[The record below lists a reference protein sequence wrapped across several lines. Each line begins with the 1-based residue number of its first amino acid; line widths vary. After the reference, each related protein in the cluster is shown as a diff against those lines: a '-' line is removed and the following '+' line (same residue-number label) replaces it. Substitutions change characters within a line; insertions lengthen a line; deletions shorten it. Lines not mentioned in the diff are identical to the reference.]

1 MEEKSA
7 STNEAL
13 PFGFDPVSRA
23 LRSNPWDV
31 YDRMRAADPVHHSP
45 LGVWVLT
52 RYDDVA
58 AHLRDPRFVMGDFWK
73 RQETMLGP
81 GAMSVM
87 GRSSLFFKDPPDHG
101 RLRGLVSRAFTPVA
115 IERLRPRIEAI
126 VDELLAPAVERGSL
140 DAIGD
145 LAFPLPVRVI
155 AEMLGVPESDRD
167 RFHAWTQ

>member
-1 MEEKSA
+1 MRARNARTVRRTAASENSDGLSAAAEHASPRSMEEKSA

-23 LRSNPWDV
+23 LRSNPWEI

-73 RQETMLGP
+73 RQEAMLGP
-81 GAMSVM
+81 G
-87 GRSSLFFKDPPDHG
+87 
-101 RLRGLVSRAFTPVA
+101 
-115 IERLRPRIEAI
+115 
-126 VDELLAPAVERGSL
+126 
-140 DAIGD
+140 
-145 LAFPLPVRVI
+145 
-155 AEMLGVPESDRD
+155 
-167 RFHAWTQ
+167 